1 MLRSVKDLKGIKVSA
16 RDGDLG
22 EVDYVYFDD
31 DRWGVRYLVVETG
44 EWKIGRRV
52 LISPYSVSD
61 MDPSANV
68 VYVDLTQQQ
77 VREGPNI
84 DALTSVSR
92 QHETEL
98 LNYYGYPLYWVGP
111 ALWGVSSRPTVGLAN
126 TPPGLELKTRG
137 YFVLHPGTSHA
148 DFHLRIADTSSYFQ
162 VKAADG
168 EIGHVTD
175 FVFDDEEWAI
185 RYLTVDTR
193 NWWTGGREVLLS
205 TQWIDQLDSVESTIS
220 TTLTCDAV
228 RRSPAY
234 DDTIP
239 LNRMYET
246 QLHRFHERHGSWSEE
261 ACVGDAQLPAQE
273 DCR

>member
-1 MLRSVKDLKGIKVSA
+1 MLRSVKDLKGIKVSG

-92 QHETEL
+92 QWTK
-98 LNYYGYPLYWVGP
+98 PL
-111 ALWGVSSRPTVGLAN
+111 AR
-126 TPPGLELKTRG
+126 
-137 YFVLHPGTSHA
+137 
-148 DFHLRIADTSSYFQ
+148 
-162 VKAADG
+162 
-168 EIGHVTD
+168 
-175 FVFDDEEWAI
+175 
-185 RYLTVDTR
+185 
-193 NWWTGGREVLLS
+193 
-205 TQWIDQLDSVESTIS
+205 
-220 TTLTCDAV
+220 
-228 RRSPAY
+228 
-234 DDTIP
+234 
-239 LNRMYET
+239 
-246 QLHRFHERHGSWSEE
+246 
-261 ACVGDAQLPAQE
+261 
-273 DCR
+273 